1 MVSYSNAGGGGFFGG
16 SGPGGG
22 PGGSG
27 NNGGK
32 WDLNTIFSMNSIS
45 EKTQAHL
52 RRVYTTLLTCV
63 ATCAGGMWFNSTFI
77 TGGFLM
83 SILVMIGLGICM
95 Y

>member
-1 MVSYSNAGGGGFFGG
+1 MVSYSNSGGGGFFGG

-27 NNGGK
+27 NNGK
-32 WDLNTIFSMNSIS
+32 WDLNTIFSMSSIS
-45 EKTQAHL
+45 EKTQEHL
-52 RRVYTTLLTCV
+52 RRVYMTLLTSV
-63 ATCAGGMWFNSTFI
+63 ATCAGGMWLNSTII
-77 TGGFLM
+77 TGGFFM